1 VSAGDVGAPGAPP
14 GMAPGPAGANPSAR
28 MFLRRVSK
36 GDIPLFMPYVYV
48 IGLGLA
54 IYAMNSNLLVGAGA
68 LDARFSL
75 VVPLALVAFGQTLVM
90 FTRGIDLSVGG
101 AISVTSALL
110 ATHLNAGGGLL
121 VLELLGIV
129 VLAVFIGTVN
139 GILISTARLQPFIVT
154 LATWSIWGGV
164 ALFILKEPGG
174 NISLSYLDFWTGQT
188 FGVPNAVYLV
198 IVISVVWLVF
208 RRTPVATYLYA
219 VGSDPEAARLT
230 GIGIF
235 RLRVLAYALS
245 GGLSALAALA
255 LIGAQASGDPNIGN
269 PFVLTSIA
277 VVVIGGTAITGGR
290 GGVIRTAVGACIY
303 VMIGYLL
310 FAANVESSFI
320 TLCTGLA
327 LLFAVAVSTLGG
339 ALAAR
344 IGRA

>member
-1 VSAGDVGAPGAPP
+1 
-14 GMAPGPAGANPSAR
+14 
-28 MFLRRVSK
+28 
-36 GDIPLFMPYVYV
+36 
-48 IGLGLA
+48 
-54 IYAMNSNLLVGAGA
+54 MNSSEVVATTGNARAWLRSLAATSDFSAAFPVLLLSGMVIAYLRLQPAAFTTNTLTGVLTDALPLILVGAG
-68 LDARFSL
+68 
-75 VVPLALVAFGQTLVM
+75 QTIVIVNG
-90 FTRGIDLSVGG
+90 GIDISVGG
-101 AISVTSALL
+101 IISLISALGATRLSGGTAGLIGWSVILVLLGL
-110 ATHLNAGGGLL
+110 ALGACNGLLIGGLGL
-121 VLELLGIV
+121 SPV
-129 VLAVFIGTVN
+129 
-139 GILISTARLQPFIVT
+139 IVT
-154 LATWSIWGGV
+154 IATWSIWGGV

-174 NISLSYLDFWTGQT
+174 NVSLSYLDFWTGQT

-198 IVISVVWLVF
+198 IVICVVWLIF

-230 GIGIF
+230 GIGVF
-235 RLRVLAYALS
+235 RLRLLAYALS
-245 GGLSALAALA
+245 GGLSGLAALA
-255 LIGAQASGDPNIGN
+255 LVGTQASGDPNIGN

-344 IGRA
+344 ISRA